1 MPPIPCGQ
9 KALIKWR
16 TILETSDA
24 VIQNLQES
32 RSKANFCNKKREKAK
47 RLHRLKIQTEGHT
60 QSGLVHLTVVITWCS
75 RDCSASTLKAASY
88 DPASMTLPAQTSSS
102 HRFPSALWRL
112 MAGLCLCFGS
122 SSLTSPSYSYC
133 WFDLW
138 GQRFLSHETHCG
150 CWIRAPFLSCSWNML
165 PFMIWNHRCA
175 MKFKWART
183 SGYLA

>member
-1 MPPIPCGQ
+1 MVNGIAKSLPGKTFLLLHLYIKKKHATHPLRA
-9 KALIKWR
+9 KSTYKWR

-102 HRFPSALWRL
+102 HRFQVLSEGSWQACVYVSGPLHSHPPHTVI
-112 MAGLCLCFGS
+112 AGWPLGS
-122 SSLTSPSYSYC
+122 
-133 WFDLW
+133 
-138 GQRFLSHETHCG
+138 E
-150 CWIRAPFLSCSWNML
+150 IPFSWNPL
-165 PFMIWNHRCA
+165 RLLN
-175 MKFKWART
+175 
-183 SGYLA
+183 